1 MRDMHAVDINCIVKE
16 LKEVIGSRVDKV
28 FQNKSGIVRIRFYG
42 GPEGRSELLIQAG
55 RRIHLT
61 LFRRIAPM
69 TPTSFAMYLRK
80 HLGNRRLTGVAQH
93 GFDRIVT
100 LTFDDLSLVVEL
112 FARGNIL
119 LLDHEANV
127 MLAMSKGPE
136 ERVSR
141 GQTYSYPEGPGSPFE
156 FTGKIERVTVDL
168 SGELIEDS
176 EATIRILLAQ
186 E

>member
-1 MRDMHAVDINCIVKE
+1 
-16 LKEVIGSRVDKV
+16 
-28 FQNKSGIVRIRFYG
+28 
-42 GPEGRSELLIQAG
+42 
-55 RRIHLT
+55 
-61 LFRRIAPM
+61 M

-119 LLDHEANV
+119 LLDHESNV

-141 GQTYSYPEGPGSPFE
+141 GQVYSYPEGPGSPFE
-156 FTGKIERVTVDL
+156 FSSVSELRDSMKQRDLVRSLAVDIGLGRLYANEACVALGLGRDMALDSL
-168 SGELIEDS
+168 SNPDLD
-176 EATIRILLAQ
+176 RILSWLTELKTIIEGEHDPVVYGGDEPDEYSPFRLHIQ
-186 E
+186 ESEP